1 MITKTDRWSAGC
13 ATGGAAVWAGM
24 AVLAR
29 IGVARIGAIELL
41 FLFAPLVIVP
51 LGMELGRAIGGAG
64 RPLELA
70 RRLQPLGAALV
81 VAAIWLPPGRRA
93 GLFALGWFLICLL
106 VAGGGIVDLLRASWT
121 DADRSARARR
131 AFGTTSILIC
141 IARMDLAVGGAW
153 LVASRLGMRPMGIQE
168 PIGLLT
174 AVHFHF
180 AGFATTMI
188 GAATLRF
195 AGRRGEHK
203 WLRRLVLM
211 VAVLPV
217 VVAAGFV
224 ISPVLKMGAAVLF
237 SMGVAALAI
246 ALRAHGR
253 RAENATARTL
263 LQVAA
268 AAIFAGMLL
277 SGAYAVADYMGSDA
291 LTIPEMAR
299 THGILNAVG
308 FCLAGLLGWLVE
320 NSTCTAVTDEHSFQ
334 TEVERRTCT
343 LAGTQSKHAGAMPAR
358 FHDAGKLSAKRSSS
372 SRQGFSKVRNER
384 PGRGARGSSRDS
396 IILSRIILGRIVLFL
411 RLVLSDLQRLL
422 VPNSFGGGARG
433 RHQ

>member
-1 MITKTDRWSAGC
+1 
-13 ATGGAAVWAGM
+13 
-24 AVLAR
+24 
-29 IGVARIGAIELL
+29 
-41 FLFAPLVIVP
+41 
-51 LGMELGRAIGGAG
+51 
-64 RPLELA
+64 
-70 RRLQPLGAALV
+70 
-81 VAAIWLPPGRRA
+81 
-93 GLFALGWFLICLL
+93 
-106 VAGGGIVDLLRASWT
+106 
-121 DADRSARARR
+121 
-131 AFGTTSILIC
+131 
-141 IARMDLAVGGAW
+141 MDLAVGGAW

-334 TEVERRTCT
+334 TEVE
-343 LAGTQSKHAGAMPAR
+343 GEPVH
-358 FHDAGKLSAKRSSS
+358 
-372 SRQGFSKVRNER
+372 
-384 PGRGARGSSRDS
+384 
-396 IILSRIILGRIVLFL
+396 
-411 RLVLSDLQRLL
+411 
-422 VPNSFGGGARG
+422 
-433 RHQ
+433 

>member
-1 MITKTDRWSAGC
+1 MKTSFEVRGEKQIPHRNDKADLWAAVSSIA
-13 ATGGAAVWAGM
+13 GAAAWVGL

-29 IGVARIGAIELL
+29 MEIARVGAIELL
-41 FLFAPLVIVP
+41 FLFAPLVVVP
-51 LGMELGRAIGGAG
+51 LGMELLRGMAVTGA
-64 RPLELA
+64 LDEMA
-70 RRLQPLGAALV
+70 RRLQPFGAVLAV
-81 VAAIWLPPGRRA
+81 VAIWLPPGRKA
-93 GLFALGWFLICLL
+93 GLFALGWL
-106 VAGGGIVDLLRASWT
+106 VVCGLMAGSGLGELVRALCS
-121 DADRSARARR
+121 DADRSARA
-131 AFGTTSILIC
+131 TSIVMA

-180 AGFATTMI
+180 AGFATAII

-195 AGRRGEHK
+195 AEKSAPHK

-211 VAVLPV
+211 VALLPV

-224 ISPVLKMGAAVLF
+224 ISPAVKVGAAVLF
-237 SMGVAALAI
+237 SMSVAVLAI
-246 ALRAHGR
+246 AVRAHGR
-253 RAENATARTL
+253 RAHEATARIL

-268 AAIFAGMLL
+268 AAIFMGMVL

-320 NSTCTAVTDEHSFQ
+320 SHTHPPVTDKYSFQ
-334 TEVERRTCT
+334 TEVEREPV
-343 LAGTQSKHAGAMPAR
+343 H
-358 FHDAGKLSAKRSSS
+358 
-372 SRQGFSKVRNER
+372 
-384 PGRGARGSSRDS
+384 
-396 IILSRIILGRIVLFL
+396 
-411 RLVLSDLQRLL
+411 
-422 VPNSFGGGARG
+422 
-433 RHQ
+433 